1 MRSLFAGLLVS
12 DLSAAERWWTA
23 ALGTAPL
30 MRPNDTEVVWE
41 VGSGAYV
48 YVDAALD
55 GRTPGQGEVTVFL
68 EDGEDGED
76 LEARVATI
84 AAAGISPTL
93 RETYDNGVR
102 KVTYTDPDGN
112 RLGLGAGPPSSD

>member
-1 MRSLFAGLLVS
+1 MSSLFAGLLVS

-23 ALGTAPL
+23 ALDSAPV

-41 VGSGAYV
+41 IGTGAYV

-68 EDGEDGED
+68 EEGED
-76 LEARVATI
+76 LEARVATL
-84 AAAGISPTL
+84 AAAGIFPTL

-102 KVTYTDPDGN
+102 KVTCTDPDGN
-112 RLGLGAGPPSSD
+112 RLGLGAGPA